1 MISQEQMDLS
11 EMKLGLYAR
20 SQLKYERSSAQRKE
34 LFREIQQRSNV
45 VVVKQLILDMKIR
58 RSSTY
63 AMLHRSEPSKK
74 FVDTF
79 VCKMA
84 LCASNAEE
92 RRKIDNLKLTFDEW
106 EQGLHKAWSVRA
118 EKKQYEPFSRALKV
132 ACHKISEYYDKTGN
146 TDAYV
151 VSIFLNPCQ
160 KGAYFK
166 KYWSST
172 LETEALTSMEDVVLV
187 FINAP
192 DLIPISI

>member
-1 MISQEQMDLS
+1 MTLKHQKMISQEQMDLS

-74 FVDTF
+74 ASALLRCTRFVDTF

-106 EQGLHKAWSVRA
+106 ERVGSFLQLLSHVDSHQQMFSS
-118 EKKQYEPFSRALKV
+118 EMNEPCL
-132 ACHKISEYYDKTGN
+132 
-146 TDAYV
+146 YV
-151 VSIFLNPCQ
+151 F
-160 KGAYFK
+160 F
-166 KYWSST
+166 
-172 LETEALTSMEDVVLV
+172 
-187 FINAP
+187 
-192 DLIPISI
+192 